1 MDSRLKVV
9 YYQKISMYGKLRY
22 VHSEFSVN
30 SILDIPSLNA
40 QVRYALGKH
49 TRPQITS
56 PSQEEES
63 GTGYEDPL
71 GSMPFLR
78 EMVLLWVLSDQSL
91 GLCVHGGRP
100 SVQTRWLH
108 KHTVTRGAAE
118 VHPALDSPVVFTH
131 CHVKLH
137 TNPDPLSKLHPSD
150 VVDRSLSLPHPH
162 LLPRGHPVRELSCG
176 GALVPAGVP

>member
-9 YYQKISMYGKLRY
+9 YYQKISMYGKLIY

-63 GTGYEDPL
+63 GTGYEDHPRVHAFPQRD
-71 GSMPFLR
+71 GP
-78 EMVLLWVLSDQSL
+78 SL
-91 GLCVHGGRP
+91 GP
-100 SVQTRWLH
+100 I
-108 KHTVTRGAAE
+108 
-118 VHPALDSPVVFTH
+118 
-131 CHVKLH
+131 
-137 TNPDPLSKLHPSD
+137 
-150 VVDRSLSLPHPH
+150 
-162 LLPRGHPVRELSCG
+162 
-176 GALVPAGVP
+176 